1 MKKSIKILGLSIMM
15 TAVVLSCK
23 KKEEQANAP
32 ATGTE
37 LKNTDSTV
45 AALPVNP
52 QADSTVDLAK
62 AAQSSPLTS
71 IALSEA
77 DFDFG
82 NIKKGDKVEH
92 VFEITNTGKN
102 PMIITTVK
110 PACGCTAPEYTKE
123 PIAPGKKGKITLSF
137 DSTNFTGM
145 VTKTAEVFA
154 NTEKAPIVLSF
165 KANIQ

>member
-1 MKKSIKILGLSIMM
+1 MKKSIKILGLGIM
-15 TAVVLSCK
+15 TVTVLLSCQ
-23 KKEEQANAP
+23 KKEEQP
-32 ATGTE
+32 ISPTGTE
-37 LKNTDSTV
+37 ISKNTDSTTV
-45 AALPVNP
+45 LPNNP
-52 QADSTVDLAK
+52 AVGSTEDLTK
-62 AAQSSPLTS
+62 MVQSGPLTS

-92 VFEITNTGKN
+92 IFEITNTGKN
-102 PMIITTVK
+102 PLIISTVK
-110 PACGCTAPEYTKE
+110 PACGCTAPEYTKD